1 MIKNDVCLSF
11 TKKKSGYYASMP
23 NELIYEVASSNSFI
37 AITMD
42 EAVRNLLDLKLWII
56 LRVSEIP
63 D

>member
-1 MIKNDVCLSF
+1 
-11 TKKKSGYYASMP
+11 MP

-42 EAVRNLLDLKLWII
+42 EAVLNLLDLKLWII